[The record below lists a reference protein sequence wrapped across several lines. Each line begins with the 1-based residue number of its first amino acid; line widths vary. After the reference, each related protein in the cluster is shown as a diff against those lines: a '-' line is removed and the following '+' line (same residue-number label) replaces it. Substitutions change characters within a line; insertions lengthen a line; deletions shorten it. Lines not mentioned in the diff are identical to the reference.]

1 MSDDPSPSTG
11 PQARQ
16 APADQEPSNSSAN
29 GQANES
35 GSNGNGSYPAGN
47 GHTRPSGR
55 RSLWR
60 DMWRLV
66 RRPRSQGE
74 GSLRETLEELAEQ
87 HESDDWPVDPT
98 ERLILE
104 NTLRLRSQSVEDVMI
119 PRIDIAAVDV
129 DSTLKEVVQ
138 RIGETHHSRLPVY
151 EGDLDHVLGLVHVK
165 DVLPLLAVEEEPP
178 PLRSLLRPVIV
189 VAPSMR
195 VLDLLLRMQLERNHM
210 ALVVDEFGGIDGLV
224 TIEDLVEQIVGDI
237 EDEHEMAEN
246 LIFEMRPDGSLIA
259 DARVYLEDFEAEVG
273 DILTDEER
281 DNIDTLGGLVFTVVG
296 RVPSRGEIVVHPSGV
311 EFEILEG
318 DPRRLKRL
326 RIRNLPSPPEQVAA

>member
-1 MSDDPSPSTG
+1 
-11 PQARQ
+11 
-16 APADQEPSNSSAN
+16 
-29 GQANES
+29 
-35 GSNGNGSYPAGN
+35 
-47 GHTRPSGR
+47 
-55 RSLWR
+55 
-60 DMWRLV
+60 
-66 RRPRSQGE
+66 
-74 GSLRETLEELAEQ
+74 
-87 HESDDWPVDPT
+87 
-98 ERLILE
+98 
-104 NTLRLRSQSVEDVMI
+104 MI